1 MCGYCEKDRK
11 AIMEFL
17 YPKPNKKMNPS
28 KIFNGV
34 KNTIKKTN
42 NKKKKKMKK
51 KVNKKAY

>member
-42 NKKKKKMKK
+42 NKKKMKK